1 VVIISYEAPPTITSG
16 TFAALSTTYGTA
28 SSPTSFTVRGANM
41 MSGILVTAP
50 TGFEVSQISD
60 SGYANTTTVG
70 AAGTIPATTVYVRL
84 AATAAVSGNY
94 NSQDIVLSSSDAIPV
109 NVPTAASGNSVSPAA
124 LTISADYQSKTYGT
138 EQASIV
144 TGSNDFST
152 SGLRNNETVGTVT
165 LNYAPGGL
173 LATDEPLSTST
184 IIPSNAAG
192 GTFTPSNYTIEYMA
206 GMLTVVWPPSVSYAT
221 WADTNGLTEAAAAD
235 ANQDGVPNGIA
246 YFMGETGRITPP
258 SFVLNDEGRYTIAWE
273 NGGNIP
279 SSAYGS
285 RFFVETSSDLV
296 TWTVV
301 ASNTDASN
309 TGLSNT
315 AARVSYTLPPGAGK
329 TFVRLKVIA
338 D

>member
-1 VVIISYEAPPTITSG
+1 
-16 TFAALSTTYGTA
+16 L
-28 SSPTSFTVRGANM
+28 
-41 MSGILVTAP
+41 
-50 TGFEVSQISD
+50 Q
-60 SGYANTTTVG
+60 
-70 AAGTIPATTVYVRL
+70 
-84 AATAAVSGNY
+84 
-94 NSQDIVLSSSDAIPV
+94 
-109 NVPTAASGNSVSPAA
+109 
-124 LTISADYQSKTYGT
+124 
-138 EQASIV
+138 
-144 TGSNDFST
+144 
-152 SGLRNNETVGTVT
+152 NNETVGTVT

-258 SFVLNDEGRYTIAWE
+258 SIVLDDEGAYTIAWK

-285 RFFVETSSDLV
+285 KFFVETSSDLV

-301 ASNTDASN
+301 GASDLKSN
-309 TGLSNT
+309 IATE
-315 AARVSYTLPPGAGK
+315 VSYTMPPSTVDRK